1 MRPTRAPQL
10 TRTSRLPRMEAS
22 SPSAPAKP
30 GPEQG
35 AFHRGG
41 SGEPMLCV
49 HGITDT
55 WRTWELVLP
64 LLEPHHDVLA
74 ITLLGH
80 SGGRAPDP
88 SDEVSLKDLVDEAE
102 RDMDAAGLETA
113 HLVGNSLGGWVVLEL
128 AARGRARSVTALS
141 PAGGWELGS
150 RRAMRTYWELVSTQ
164 WSLRHFESLA
174 LELVA
179 RPRSRWLALGNLV
192 SHPPS
197 VPRGLAEALVRG
209 AADCPAALPLLA
221 ESRREGYPDLERVD
235 CPVQIAWGSKDRL
248 LPVEHLSARFHQ
260 LLPEAEWI
268 ELKGAGHLP
277 QIDHPRETAEV
288 ILAGARAA
296 ASAFP

>member
-1 MRPTRAPQL
+1 
-10 TRTSRLPRMEAS
+10 MEATT
-22 SPSAPAKP
+22 SPPTHA
-30 GPEQG
+30 GPDRG

-55 WRTWELVLP
+55 WRTWEVILP

-88 SDEVSLKDLVDEAE
+88 SRHVTLKDLVDEAE
-102 RDMDAAGLETA
+102 RDMDEAGFDTA

-141 PAGGWELGS
+141 PAGGWEQGN
-150 RRAMRTYWELVSTQ
+150 RRALRSYWELVSTQ
-164 WSLRHFESLA
+164 WSLRHFEDVA
-174 LELVA
+174 LKLVA

-197 VPRGLAEALVRG
+197 VPAPLAAALVRG

-221 ESRREGYPDLERVD
+221 ESRRDGYPDLNRID
-235 CPVQIAWGSKDRL
+235 CPVRIAWGSKDRL
-248 LPVEHLSARFHQ
+248 LPVEELSARFHEI
-260 LLPEAEWI
+260 LPQAEWI
-268 ELKGAGHLP
+268 ELDGAGHLP
-277 QIDHPRETAEV
+277 QIDHPQETAQV
-288 ILAGARAA
+288 ILEATRAA
-296 ASAFP
+296 AGSPS